1 MSAFSQDFRH
11 ALRVLAKSPAFTAA
25 AAATLALGIGANTAI
40 FSVVRAV
47 LLKPLPYAE
56 PERLVGIWDRQPEV
70 EYAPDTALD
79 LGHWERENRSPER
92 IIAARVS
99 PGFFQL
105 LGVAPATGRLFPADA
120 AAVDPHEVVVSYGLW
135 HRLF

>member
-47 LLKPLPYAE
+47 LLKPLPYAA
-56 PERLVGIWDRQPEV
+56 PGRLVGIWDRQPEV

-79 LGHWERENRSPER
+79 LGHWERENRSFERIAYSAYESYALTGQGDPER
-92 IIAARVS
+92 IIAAKVS

-105 LGVAPATGRLFPADA
+105 L
-120 AAVDPHEVVVSYGLW
+120 
-135 HRLF
+135 